1 MKRTF
6 AIMLA
11 LVMLLTTAA
20 FPVHATE
27 STSNDREE
35 IIELAC
41 KVFPEYESAIRW
53 ENTNANPYSRSSQE
67 LEVVHR
73 EERQLSDNKSMSI
86 SLLSSG
92 GAIVIQTEFADDI
105 NYTEDITDIGT
116 IGFAGSAT
124 FEVVLND
131 DYFELSDVR
140 FTVYDYYD
148 DCFSDYGTVTA
159 NSFTSYSK
167 VTESSTLIEY
177 HINPTYLPTS
187 VFPFS
192 VYFSDNQVK
201 AYA

>member
-1 MKRTF
+1 MKRIF
-6 AIMLA
+6 AIILS

-20 FPVHATE
+20 LPVHATDF
-27 STSNDREE
+27 SSDDRDE
-35 IIELAC
+35 IISLAC
-41 KVFPEYESAIRW
+41 EVFPEYESAIRW
-53 ENTNANPYSRSSQE
+53 ENVSTYALPRSSQSP
-67 LEVVHR
+67 EVVHR
-73 EERQLSDNKSMSI
+73 ETRQLSDTVSMGI
-86 SLLSSG
+86 SLLSTG
-92 GAIVIQTEFADDI
+92 GAIVTRTEFSDDI
-105 NYTEDITDIGT
+105 NYTQNINDIGS